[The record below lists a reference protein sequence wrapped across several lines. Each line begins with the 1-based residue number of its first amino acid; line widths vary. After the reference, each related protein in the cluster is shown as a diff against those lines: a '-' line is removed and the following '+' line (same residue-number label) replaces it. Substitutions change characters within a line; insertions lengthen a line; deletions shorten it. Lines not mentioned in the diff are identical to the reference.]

1 VTPHLLLD
9 IVVPA
14 TNAQEAQV
22 AARQWAADEPNIVL
36 VKLTRVRPAVMSNG
50 EAWPGH
56 WAVEFSYS
64 VREIDQMQAGL

>member
-1 VTPHLLLD
+1 MTPHLLLD

-14 TNAQEAQV
+14 TNAQEAQ
-22 AARQWAADEPNIVL
+22 AAALAWAADEPNIVL
-36 VKLTRVRPAVMSNG
+36 VKLTRVRPAVKSNG

-64 VREIDQMQAGL
+64 VVETDQLEAGL